1 VPGGAYWR
9 RASSLATAEPNLMAP
24 RAPAAV
30 TSLPGTP
37 GVYRFR
43 DSGGRVLY
51 IGRATALRSRVGSYW
66 SDLRDRSHLA
76 PMVARVARIEAVSCD
91 SPHEAA
97 WLERN
102 LLETSMP
109 AWNRTPGG
117 QESTVYIRLDGRPA
131 GPGLTVE
138 HLRQPAGRLRYFGP
152 YLGGLRVRQAVAGL
166 DRILPLGYAGTRLRG
181 ARLDL
186 ARARGHGD
194 ADRDALISAITAVL
208 DRQTGA
214 VAWAGR
220 ELDRL
225 RDGAAET
232 LAFELAARIHAER
245 QALDWV
251 TSPQRVTTM
260 AAADAD
266 VYGWAGG
273 VLVHFAVRGGRLR
286 EWSQRRCGRDR
297 AGPRLAGS
305 PAGWAGFARRNAE
318 LAAALAPGGITR
330 AS

>member
-1 VPGGAYWR
+1 M
-9 RASSLATAEPNLMAP
+9 TP

-30 TSLPGTP
+30 AALPGTP

-43 DSGGRVLY
+43 GSGGRVLY
-51 IGRATALRSRVGSYW
+51 IGRASALRSRVASYW
-66 SDLRDRSHLA
+66 WDLGDRAHLA
-76 PMVARVARIEAVSCD
+76 AMVARVTRIEAASCD

-109 AWNRTPGG
+109 AWNRTAGG

-131 GPGLTVE
+131 GMGLTVE
-138 HLRQPAGRLRYFGP
+138 HLPRPAARLRYFGP

-166 DRILPLGYAGTRLRG
+166 DRILPLGYAGSRLRG

-194 ADRDALISAITAVL
+194 ADPDALIRGITAVL
-208 DRQTGA
+208 DRQADA

-225 RDGAAET
+225 RDRAAGM

-260 AAADAD
+260 AADDLD

-297 AGPRLAGS
+297 ADPRLAAT
-305 PAGWAGFARRNAE
+305 PACWAGFARRNAE
-318 LAAALAPGGITR
+318 LAAGLATGGVTPPG
-330 AS
+330 

>member
-1 VPGGAYWR
+1 
-9 RASSLATAEPNLMAP
+9 MAP
-24 RAPAAV
+24 RAPHAIAA
-30 TSLPGTP
+30 LPGTP

-51 IGRATALRSRVGSYW
+51 IGRATALRSRVASYW
-66 SDLRDRSHLA
+66 SDLGARAHLA

-109 AWNRTPGG
+109 AWNRTRGG
-117 QESTVYIRLDGRPA
+117 QESVVYIRLDGRPA

-138 HLRQPAGRLRYFGP
+138 YLPRPAAELRYFGP

-166 DRILPLGYAGTRLRG
+166 DRILPLGYAGTRLCG

-194 ADRDALISAITAVL
+194 ADAGGLIRAITGVL
-208 DRQTGA
+208 DRRPDA
-214 VAWAGR
+214 VGWAGA

-225 RDGAAET
+225 RDRAAGA

-251 TSPQRVTTM
+251 TSTQRVTTM
-260 AAADAD
+260 DAADAD
-266 VYGWAGG
+266 VYGWAGW

-286 EWSQRRCGRDR
+286 EWSQRRCGENR
-297 AGPRLAGS
+297 AGPRLAAT

-318 LAAALAPGGITR
+318 LAAGLSRDGLSRGVPGLPG
-330 AS
+330 